1 MLDKAIAACDSTLKA
16 KKLKDACRT
25 RWVERIDAYAIF
37 LELLPAL
44 YLCLEAVVHPQLHQ
58 ELGTDWSWDGE
69 TITRANGFLFQL
81 LSPMFRVSFQI
92 LIQVFQMLRELTVKL
107 QSKAIDVASAYKVL
121 VHKVVSRLKT
131 LRTNSSSEF
140 NKQFRES
147 TKISKQLHG
156 DQFELTIPRLSGRQR
171 HRSNP
176 PSSTPEEY
184 YRITLYNEFLSRCVR
199 VGGEICQQPISQC
212 YSWSFLSVAK

>member
-1 MLDKAIAACDSTLKA
+1 
-16 KKLKDACRT
+16 
-25 RWVERIDAYAIF
+25 
-37 LELLPAL
+37 
-44 YLCLEAVVHPQLHQ
+44 
-58 ELGTDWSWDGE
+58 
-69 TITRANGFLFQL
+69 
-81 LSPMFRVSFQI
+81 
-92 LIQVFQMLRELTVKL
+92 MLRELTVKL

-184 YRITLYNEFLSRCVR
+184 YRTTLYNEFLSRCVR
-199 VGGEICQQPISQC
+199 VGGENPSLNVTVGLFYLLPSECIKLGDDVLVPDDLDKVVDLFKGDLPHSVMFNTEYISWMHEWKQHAILSEDVPDTLIGALKEC
-212 YSWSFLSVAK
+212 NSLTYPNLNVLLSLALVLPVTSCESERSFSQY